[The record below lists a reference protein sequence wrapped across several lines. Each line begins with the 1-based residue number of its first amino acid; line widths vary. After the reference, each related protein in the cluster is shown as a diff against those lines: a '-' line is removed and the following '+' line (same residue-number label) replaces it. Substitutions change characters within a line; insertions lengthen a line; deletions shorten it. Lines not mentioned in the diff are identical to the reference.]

1 MCLGNHY
8 NGSRQK
14 KNGGIDLILIRN
26 GNVHDGLGQV
36 LAKTDILIDN
46 GKIVRIGQHLE
57 VAQAQVIE
65 AEGKC
70 VMPGW
75 IDPLSGWG
83 TAAGRGQARDNDE
96 TSDPLTPQLDV
107 YYAFDPESMMY
118 QELWGYGITAAGVA
132 PSSNNILGGSTAVFK
147 AYGKTA
153 EAMCVK
159 APAALKGS
167 VDEKVKQTYGPRN
180 IAPMTKM
187 GIFSALRELIAKCRS
202 DKAEDQKDLKVQAF
216 RPVLEGRLP
225 LILNCNTKAEADA
238 VLSLFEKEPVQLIL
252 ANMYQLDESLMEKA
266 CGLILGDLTD
276 GFNRYNAAV
285 DYKAL
290 FDLIKAGK
298 PVALSAFGDA
308 VSPGREILMWN
319 AHGLLAQA
327 RRLGAEITSED
338 VLKMLTSVPAQLLG
352 VADRIG
358 SLTEGKDADVVIW
371 SGNPLETFRA
381 LPETVM
387 ISGEIVKGEKAA

>member
-1 MCLGNHY
+1 M
-8 NGSRQK
+8 
-14 KNGGIDLILIRN
+14 I
-26 GNVHDGLGQV
+26 
-36 LAKTDILIDN
+36 
-46 GKIVRIGQHLE
+46 
-57 VAQAQVIE
+57 
-65 AEGKC
+65 
-70 VMPGW
+70 
-75 IDPLSGWG
+75 
-83 TAAGRGQARDNDE
+83 
-96 TSDPLTPQLDV
+96 
-107 YYAFDPESMMY
+107 Y

-159 APAALKGS
+159 ALAALKGS
-167 VDEKVKQTYGPRN
+167 VDDKVKQTYGPRN
-180 IAPMTKM
+180 TAPMTKM

-202 DKAEDQKDLKVQAF
+202 DKAEDQKDPKVQAF

-225 LILNCNTKAEADA
+225 LILNCNTQAEADA
-238 VLSLFEKEPVQLIL
+238 VLTLFEKEPVQLIL
-252 ANMYQLDESLMEKA
+252 ANMYQLDESLKDKA
-266 CGLILGDLTD
+266 C
-276 GFNRYNAAV
+276 GFNRYHAAV
-285 DYKAL
+285 DYKVL

-298 PVALSAFGDA
+298 KVALSAFGDA

-338 VLKMLTSVPAQLLG
+338 VLKMLTSVPAQLLD

>member
-1 MCLGNHY
+1 
-8 NGSRQK
+8 
-14 KNGGIDLILIRN
+14 
-26 GNVHDGLGQV
+26 
-36 LAKTDILIDN
+36 
-46 GKIVRIGQHLE
+46 
-57 VAQAQVIE
+57 
-65 AEGKC
+65 
-70 VMPGW
+70 
-75 IDPLSGWG
+75 
-83 TAAGRGQARDNDE
+83 
-96 TSDPLTPQLDV
+96 
-107 YYAFDPESMMY
+107 
-118 QELWGYGITAAGVA
+118 
-132 PSSNNILGGSTAVFK
+132 
-147 AYGKTA
+147 
-153 EAMCVK
+153 
-159 APAALKGS
+159 
-167 VDEKVKQTYGPRN
+167 
-180 IAPMTKM
+180 M

-202 DKAEDQKDLKVQAF
+202 DKAEDQKDPKVQAF

-225 LILNCNTKAEADA
+225 LILNCNTQAEADA
-238 VLSLFEKEPVQLIL
+238 VLTLFEKEPVQLIL
-252 ANMYQLDESLMEKA
+252 ANMYQLDESLKDKA

-276 GFNRYNAAV
+276 GFNRYHAAV
-285 DYKAL
+285 DYKVL

-298 PVALSAFGDA
+298 KVALSAFGDA